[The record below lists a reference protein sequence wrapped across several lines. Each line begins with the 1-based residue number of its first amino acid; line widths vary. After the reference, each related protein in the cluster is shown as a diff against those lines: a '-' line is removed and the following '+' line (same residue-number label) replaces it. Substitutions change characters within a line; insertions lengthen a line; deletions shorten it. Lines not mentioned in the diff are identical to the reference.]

1 MASATEFLLW
11 GTSPPLQARPLE
23 PQRSTGTTQGSC
35 SEAGGTQ
42 DSGLRTCAGF
52 SNRPAVMSAL
62 WPPTAGPRE
71 VRKNPGTCG
80 PHPGLGVSPWV
91 VRTEPLDLHK
101 IQPKAATRWTGG
113 LGPRSL
119 RPELS
124 GYSTS
129 ESSSWLE
136 ARDPKARPG
145 LARAPPAPPGASGA
159 GLPVSGAAGG
169 PHVSQVL
176 CASLQP
182 ARPSPQGLPARC
194 LLCLCDLTGIFLS
207 VQLTA

>member
-1 MASATEFLLW
+1 MASATKFLLW

-23 PQRSTGTTQGSC
+23 PQGSTGTTQGSC

-80 PHPGLGVSPWV
+80 PHPGLGVSSWV

-119 RPELS
+119 RAELS
-124 GYSTS
+124 GCSTS

-136 ARDPKARPG
+136 ARDPKASPG
-145 LARAPPAPPGASGA
+145 LATAPPAPPGASGA
-159 GLPVSGAAGG
+159 GRGWG
-169 PHVSQVL
+169 PHVPQVL

-182 ARPSPQGLPARC
+182 PRPSPQGLPAR
-194 LLCLCDLTGIFLS
+194 
-207 VQLTA
+207 